1 MAYPG
6 EGLES
11 YYRNSFDLVK
21 NRSEKLYDLSKFEHA
36 ANYPF
41 LDHQA
46 PPFRTLIAFCKDTWE
61 WLSTDVHHVVV
72 IHCKAGKGRTGTVI
86 ACLLLHLGEARDAVE
101 AMAIYADKRTR
112 DQKGIT
118 IPSQKRYVGYYE
130 YMLHHPALYHQH
142 QALQSTLNTLRLSHA
157 PLNDCVIRVD
167 CQDVC
172 VHQALIKVSCRSSSD
187 ALAHSQQTTDPL
199 EIQLEQKVWEDVKIT
214 FSTVKGKVW
223 MSFWFN
229 VVFVFLINKN
239 QVVLRKQDL
248 DLIYENK
255 AFSHDFTVQLLF
267 SN

>member
-172 VHQALIKVSCRSSSD
+172 VHQALIKV
-187 ALAHSQQTTDPL
+187 
-199 EIQLEQKVWEDVKIT
+199 
-214 FSTVKGKVW
+214 KGKVW

>member
-46 PPFRTLIAFCKDTWE
+46 PPFRTLIDFCKDTWE
-61 WLSTDVHHVVV
+61 WLSTDERHVVV

-101 AMAIYADKRTR
+101 AMAIYAEKRTR
-112 DQKGIT
+112 DRKGIT

-130 YMLHHPALYHQH
+130 YMLHHQALYHQH
-142 QALQSTLNTLRLSHA
+142 QSLQSTLNTLTLSSGTLSDFA
-157 PLNDCVIRVD
+157 IRID

-172 VHQALIKVSCRSSSD
+172 VHHALIK
-187 ALAHSQQTTDPL
+187 TTEDP
-199 EIQLEQKVWEDVKIT
+199 ISIHLEQKVWDDVKIT
-214 FSTVKGKVW
+214 FSNAKGKVW

-239 QVVLRKQDL
+239 QVLLRKQDL

-255 AFSHDFTVQLLF
+255 EFSHDFTVQLLF

>member
-1 MAYPG
+1 MICLNLNTVIKQEDMLYCLLMI
-6 EGLES
+6 GL
-11 YYRNSFDLVK
+11 
-21 NRSEKLYDLSKFEHA
+21 A

-214 FSTVKGKVW
+214 FSTVSDRVP
-223 MSFWFN
+223 
-229 VVFVFLINKN
+229 
-239 QVVLRKQDL
+239 
-248 DLIYENK
+248 
-255 AFSHDFTVQLLF
+255 FSSLLTHF
-267 SN
+267 FFIRSKERFG